1 MAVLLVNNAV
11 SKLAASVAADA
22 LVLSVSAGDGGKFPA
37 PTGGDWFPL
46 TLVRADGVREI
57 TRCTGRVGDVL
68 TVVRAQEGT
77 AAVPL
82 ASGDRVE
89 VRLTAGALNVL
100 FGGAAASP
108 TFGNV
113 ELVGVTP
120 YIDFHAGN
128 SADDFTSRIIAEAA
142 AVLVIRS
149 AAKEQ
154 VRFNNSG
161 MIVQGEV
168 VATGGASYAGPVVR
182 GGAGAIG
189 FNAYRNDGAAH
200 SFYQAQTASGSV
212 YFGNTN
218 GGTFAINGSPT
229 DVGAWAWFRNGSASL
244 NGALATVG
252 AITAGTD
259 MSAVG
264 SIYAGANVV
273 AQSTLYAGNGA
284 AYLAANG
291 QVYGSLWGGALSTFL
306 SNNYTQRGNLGNDI
320 ANYAGNTGGV
330 GTYALM
336 TNRSGSTMSP
346 GQLVGGASLTYANTE
361 DTVRNG
367 GAATGT
373 WRCMG
378 TAAASNSDQGTT
390 LFLRIA

>member
-1 MAVLLVNNAV
+1 MSVLLVNNAA

-57 TRCTGRVGDVL
+57 TRCTGRTGDVL

-82 ASGDRVE
+82 ASGDRAE
-89 VRLTAGALNVL
+89 VRLTAGALNSL
-100 FGGAAASP
+100 FGGASALP
-108 TFGNV
+108 TFGGM
-113 ELVGVTP
+113 ELVAATP

-128 SADDFTSRIIAEAA
+128 SADDFTSRIIAEAN

-149 AAKEQ
+149 ATKEQ
-154 VRFNNSG
+154 VRFTNAG

-182 GGAGAIG
+182 AGAGAVG
-189 FNAYRNDGAAH
+189 FNAYRNDGAAN
-200 SFYQAQTASGSV
+200 SFYQAQTPSGSV

-218 GGTFAINGSPT
+218 GSTFTVNGSPS
-229 DVGAWAWFRNGSASL
+229 DVGAWAWFRNGSAAV
-244 NGALATVG
+244 NGSFSAGMIVS
-252 AITAGTD
+252 TANI
-259 MSAVG
+259 AV
-264 SIYAGANVV
+264 AGDVNAGNLI
-273 AQSTLYAGNGA
+273 AAGTLYAGNGG
-284 AYLAANG
+284 AYLAASG
-291 QVYGSLWGGALSTFL
+291 QVYGSLWGGALSTYL
-306 SNNYTQRGNLGNDI
+306 ANYFTQRGNLGSDI
-320 ANYAGNTGGV
+320 ANYAGGTGNV

-367 GAATGT
+367 GSASGT

>member
-89 VRLTAGALNVL
+89 VRLTAGSLNVL

-154 VRFNNSG
+154 ARFNNSG

-168 VATGGASYAGPVVR
+168 VATGGASYAGAVVR
-182 GGAGAIG
+182 AGIGAIS
-189 FNAYRNDGAAH
+189 FNANRNDGLAN
-200 SFYQAQTASGSV
+200 SFYQAQTTSGSV

-218 GGTFAINGSPT
+218 GATFTVNGSPT
-229 DVGAWAWFRNGSASL
+229 DAGAWAWFRNGSAAV
-244 NGALATVG
+244 NGSFS
-252 AITAGTD
+252 AGMIVST
-259 MSAVG
+259 
-264 SIYAGANVV
+264 ANVAV
-273 AQSTLYAGNGA
+273 SGDVNAANVIAAGTLYAGNGA
-284 AYLAANG
+284 AYLGANG
-291 QVYGSLWGGALSTFL
+291 QVYGSLWGGALSTYL
-306 SNNYTQRGNLGNDI
+306 ANYFTQRGNLGNDI
-320 ANYAGNTGGV
+320 ANYAGGTGNI

-336 TNRSGSTMSP
+336 TNRSGSPMSP

-361 DTVRNG
+361 DSVRNG
-367 GAATGT
+367 GAASGT

-378 TAAASNSDQGTT
+378 IAAASNSDQGTT